1 MVDCTALSVIS
12 FAVTVAPDCTVIFS
26 TLIVRVAAP
35 SAMVPM
41 IVMVSLPSPPLMV
54 SETVGPVKSVCSN
67 KVFRLRRRSPPA
79 IASSTASSSLP
90 LRVNATSLAVPPAVI
105 GSMFE

>member
-1 MVDCTALSVIS
+1 MVDWVALSVIC
-12 FAVTVAPDCTVIFS
+12 FAVIVAPDCTVIFS
-26 TLIVRVAAP
+26 TLITRVAP
-35 SAMVPM
+35 PRAMVPM

-67 KVFRLRRRSPPA
+67 ELFRLRSRRPPV
-79 IASSTASSSLP
+79 ISSSTALSSLP
-90 LRVNATSLAVPPAVI
+90 LRVNSTSFAVPVATI